1 MDKITHHSG
10 FFFLNTNNDMSEVQL
25 FHSFFQVREYEEEIH
40 SLKERLKMS
49 HRKLEEYEQRLL
61 SQEQQTSK
69 ILQQYQNRLEDSE
82 RRLKQQQMEKDSQI
96 KGIINR

>member
-1 MDKITHHSG
+1 MK
-10 FFFLNTNNDMSEVQL
+10 
-25 FHSFFQVREYEEEIH
+25 EYEEEIH

-61 SQEQQTSK
+61 SQEQQTNK

-82 RRLKQQQMEKDSQI
+82 RRLKQQQLEKDSQI
-96 KGIINR
+96 KGIISRSVVFWLTCEAAQTSLQNLQQNMT

>member
-1 MDKITHHSG
+1 
-10 FFFLNTNNDMSEVQL
+10 
-25 FHSFFQVREYEEEIH
+25 
-40 SLKERLKMS
+40 MS
-49 HRKLEEYEQRLL
+49 HRKLEEYEQRLM

-96 KGIINR
+96 KGIITR

>member
-1 MDKITHHSG
+1 MLL
-10 FFFLNTNNDMSEVQL
+10 FLL
-25 FHSFFQVREYEEEIH
+25 QVKEYEEEIH

-61 SQEQQTSK
+61 SQEQQTNK

-82 RRLKQQQMEKDSQI
+82 RRLKQQQLEKDSQI
-96 KGIINR
+96 KGIISRSVVFWLTCEASQTSLQNLQRNMA